1 MYAYQTPGVYFE
13 WQDKTV
19 RPPAIQRTDIAG
31 FVGIADR
38 GPLHEPV
45 KIESWTQFASTFGEH
60 TPQGYLAYAVEGF
73 FANGGRSAWIVRA
86 ADPDTA
92 KAASFTLLDDD
103 GNETLLLTAKW
114 QGRWSHLLVITVLR
128 TSLERFSLLLR
139 HSDGGQ
145 EIWSDLSMK
154 IDDAR
159 YAPNI
164 LNDKTSGSSWLV
176 VEDKASPTRFPR
188 NVTPSAKA
196 TNLSSGSARLSGGED
211 GLETLTMAH
220 LSGDGAPPE
229 STWGLV
235 CFDKTDEI
243 AVVAMPDIMPKL
255 HVVPEFKPV
264 PVDCRQLEPPSE
276 PPVAEPEPIEFP
288 PDFELADI
296 ETLQRSLIAH
306 CEKLGDRF
314 AILDLPL
321 SELAPEST
329 IAWRKK
335 FDTSYAAIYFPW
347 LIVSD
352 PLALT
357 GITRIMPP
365 SAQVAGVFARGDL
378 DIGVHKPPA
387 NQVVEDAASVN
398 TEIDERLHGRL
409 NQELVNVI
417 RPYSGRGVRVSGART
432 LSSDTT
438 LRYINVRR
446 LLMMIIE
453 VVDERAQA
461 LVFEPNNTELWRRIE
476 RVIGAFLD
484 QIWRAGML
492 DGTTAED
499 AYYVRCDSETNPPEE
514 QAIGRVT
521 SLVGVQPPW
530 PAEFVVVRIGFTES
544 GAALQ
549 SERV

>member
-45 KIESWTQFASTFGEH
+45 KVESWTQFVSAFGRH

-86 ADPDTA
+86 ADPETA

-103 GNETLLLTAKW
+103 DNETLALTARW
-114 QGRWSHLLVITVLR
+114 QGRWAHLLVVTVLR

-154 IDDAR
+154 VDDAR

-164 LNDKTSGSSWLV
+164 LNEQTSGSSWLV
-176 VEDKASPTRFPR
+176 LEDVALPTRFPR
-188 NVTPSAKA
+188 NVTPNARA
-196 TNLSSGSARLSGGED
+196 ANLSSGSARLSGGED
-211 GLETLTMAH
+211 GLETLTVAH

-229 STWGLV
+229 SIWGLA
-235 CFDKTDEI
+235 CFEKIDEI
-243 AVVAMPDIMPKL
+243 AVVALPDIMPKL
-255 HVVPEFKPV
+255 HVEAEYKPV
-264 PVDCRQLEPPSE
+264 PVDCQQLEPPEE
-276 PPVAEPEPIEFP
+276 PPLPEPEPLEFP
-288 PDFELADI
+288 PDFELSEI
-296 ETLQRSLIAH
+296 ETLQKSLIGH
-306 CEKLGDRF
+306 CERLRDRF
-314 AILDLPL
+314 AILDLPF

-347 LIVSD
+347 LIISD

-357 GITRIMPP
+357 GITRTIPP
-365 SAQVAGVFARGDL
+365 SAQVAGVYARGDL

-387 NQVVEDAASVN
+387 NQVVEGAASVN
-398 TEIDERLHGRL
+398 AEIDERLHGRL
-409 NQELVNVI
+409 NQQLVNVI

-453 VVDERAQA
+453 VIDERAQS

-492 DGTTAED
+492 DGATPED

-514 QAIGRVT
+514 QAVGRVT

-530 PAEFVVVRIGFTES
+530 PAEFVIVRIGFTES

-549 SERV
+549 SEGA